1 MQSRHS
7 PLRWGRIPPCRLTRQ
22 SLYAPYFLTWLA
34 SWDVGAAGR
43 GGYTH
48 MLSGH
53 PKREISLA
61 DLDVLNAII
70 APEAE
75 AMGLALVR
83 VAFFGGESDPTLQ
96 VMAERPDTRQLTI
109 EDCADLSRRISAQL
123 DALEEA
129 GKDPIEQAYRL
140 EVSSPGI
147 DRPLTRPADFAD
159 WAGHEAKIA
168 LKEKRDGR
176 QRFNGELIGIDG
188 DVVTISDKEG
198 VEHKLPFDAIDT
210 AKLVLTDKLI
220 AATVPLSI
228 EGADEMEEEGQD

>member
-1 MQSRHS
+1 
-7 PLRWGRIPPCRLTRQ
+7 LVDFD
-22 SLYAPYFLTWLA
+22 A
-34 SWDVGAAGR
+34 
-43 GGYTH
+43 
-48 MLSGH
+48 
-53 PKREISLA
+53 
-61 DLDVLNAII
+61 LNAII

-83 VAFFGGESDPTLQ
+83 VAFFGGDSDPTLQ

-109 EDCADLSRRISAQL
+109 DDCADLSRRISDRL

-129 GKDPIEQAYRL
+129 GKDPIDAAYRL

-176 QRFNGELIGIDG
+176 QRFNGELVGIDPKG
-188 DVVTISDKEG
+188 DVVMITDKEG
-198 VEHKLPFDAIDT
+198 VQHHLPFDAIDT

-220 AATVPLSI
+220 AATVPLST